1 MLTRRNV
8 VSGGVNLADRWLE
21 DYSLG
26 ATGRGIGCEHEKVSV
41 EGVWV
46 PLLCSKPRTVSGRG
60 IFQDDVFVSGLKD
73 GSTQPVVVIML
84 GSLGRRRKRRR
95 ADWGTGSLFLAPK
108 SSHCRGLLKYT
119 PCPSFRNALSNT
131 TKKHGELLGWG
142 LIGASRLVCRIQRR
156 TISIRNP
163 KDVLVTK
170 AL

>member
-1 MLTRRNV
+1 M
-8 VSGGVNLADRWLE
+8 SA
-21 DYSLG
+21 
-26 ATGRGIGCEHEKVSV
+26 

-60 IFQDDVFVSGLKD
+60 VFQDDVFVSGLKD
-73 GSTQPVVVIML
+73 GTQPVVGDYARFAWPPAEATKSRLGYGQPFSGAEKLTLPRLAKVHSVPEFQECAFEHYQKARGML
-84 GSLGRRRKRRR
+84 GWS
-95 ADWGTGSLFLAPK
+95 
-108 SSHCRGLLKYT
+108 
-119 PCPSFRNALSNT
+119 
-131 TKKHGELLGWG
+131 